1 MADVTQVVMPQLGET
16 VTEGTITRWLKQ
28 SGDEVAEDED
38 LFEVSTDKVDTTVPS
53 AVSGVVIEILVPEG
67 DTVEVG
73 VPLALIGPAG
83 SAATTT
89 ASGTTAAAAGD
100 AAPSAAPPTLDTPAL
115 TATGVVTSPAR
126 ADAAPADG
134 PGPFL
139 SPVVRRLVAEHQ
151 LDPASIVGSGA
162 GGRITR
168 DDVLAAVARDGDAP
182 SVAPKAPAPVSGSR
196 PAASNAARPSSSS
209 DEIVPLSSIRKRIAA
224 HLTESLHTAAH
235 ALVVMEVDYSCV
247 DVARL
252 QAKAA
257 FRDAEG
263 FGLTYL
269 PFVARAAID
278 AIGSFPHLNASIDG
292 DNLILHHDLHLGI
305 AVDLDYQGLVVPVI
319 HHADAKTIRA
329 IARDIDDVAARA
341 RSSALTPDDI
351 AGGTFTIT
359 NAGSYGT
366 FITGPVINLPQVAIL
381 STDGVKMRPVAVAL
395 DGGGYGVAVHPV
407 GNLALSFDHR
417 VFDGAYASAFLA
429 AVVARLEDHDWS
441 AELEAG
447 AQHRAATPPADES
460 APQTPSDDPGGTSR

>member
-1 MADVTQVVMPQLGET
+1 
-16 VTEGTITRWLKQ
+16 
-28 SGDEVAEDED
+28 
-38 LFEVSTDKVDTTVPS
+38 VPTPT
-53 AVSGVVIEILVPEG
+53 A
-67 DTVEVG
+67 
-73 VPLALIGPAG
+73 
-83 SAATTT
+83 AATT
-89 ASGTTAAAAGD
+89 
-100 AAPSAAPPTLDTPAL
+100 
-115 TATGVVTSPAR
+115 
-126 ADAAPADG
+126 ADAPADAPPDG
-134 PGPFL
+134 QPTGAGRSDASDPSDATIASNAATAIAAPDRGAVAGSDEPGRFL

-168 DDVLAAVARDGDAP
+168 DDVLAAVGRNGGGAPPMARAP
-182 SVAPKAPAPVSGSR
+182 SSAPRLAPAPSSPSPSTSPSPR
-196 PAASNAARPSSSS
+196 PRSAS
-209 DEIVPLSSIRKRIAA
+209 DEVVPLSSIRKRIAA

-247 DVARL
+247 DLAR
-252 QAKAA
+252 QAAKSA

-278 AIGSFPHLNASIDG
+278 AIGAFPHLNASIDG
-292 DNLILHHDLHLGI
+292 DSLILHHDLHLGI

-319 HHADAKTIRA
+319 HHADTKTIRA
-329 IARDIDDVAARA
+329 LARDIDDLATRA
-341 RSSALTPDDI
+341 RSAALAPDDI

-359 NAGSYGT
+359 NAGGYGT
-366 FITGPVINLPQVAIL
+366 FVTAPVINLPQVAIL

-417 VFDGAYASAFLA
+417 VFDGASASAFLA

-447 AQHRAATPPADES
+447 AQHRAPVPSDVESSGAESSDADAS
-460 APQTPSDDPGGTSR
+460 IPSDDAGGTSR